1 MEEERGISSRGKR
14 METITRYRKGRRRKM
29 SNVKYEEEKERND
42 EERKNNENG
51 KKEKWEVK
59 RKNNEYEI
67 SRIITINRIIGM
79 RKKRLKLRR
88 RGIEQITRKIGGR
101 KRNRRCG
108 RKIIKIREMKER
120 VQRRKEKNEE
130 KDTKKDGKR
139 RASE

>member
-1 MEEERGISSRGKR
+1 